1 MHGVSG
7 EAAPARDAVM
17 TLAQDERASMEWQAT
32 TRHDT
37 RQVDI
42 PGQAGYNAM
51 RETLDRPPF

>member
-1 MHGVSG
+1 
-7 EAAPARDAVM
+7 M